1 MRLAPLFLTA
11 ALLFAQMPSR
21 VATGYDSIQTS
32 RLKAD
37 LTFLSS
43 DALEGRRSLERG
55 SEVAIQWIASEFAK
69 AGLKP
74 LSGDSYLQ
82 PVPLIE
88 YQGDREKTTLS
99 VQHGD
104 KSESFSAPDAT
115 CNFPTETTVSG
126 AVVFAGYGISA
137 PELGYDDYAG
147 IDVKGKIV
155 LYFNHEPQ
163 ENDANSIFN
172 GKGNTRY
179 TNNYAKVL
187 NAQRHGAVAVLT
199 TADPNHAGQGAG
211 RGQGRQGGRGAQPGA
226 AAPRRGAQQGRPRI
240 PAEALADGGTAIP
253 AFALSA
259 KLAADLLSAGGKTPE
274 ALQTAIDST
283 PSPMSMEL
291 PNTRV
296 ELHAAVAERR
306 QANSYNVAGLL
317 EGSDPGLKAETIVFS
332 GHFDHDGMTPDGI
345 FHGADDNGSGTVG
358 VVELA
363 RAFSMNPQKPK
374 RSVLFIVFAAEER
387 GLLGAYYYVSHP
399 LRPLE
404 TTRAEINFDMIGR
417 NEAVTGRGGT
427 PASEISPDTSN
438 ELGLIGTHYSPDY
451 RAAVERAN
459 KTVGLNLNYK
469 WDLDSSQ
476 QVLFRSDQYPFL
488 LHDIPAVWWFT
499 GFHPDYHQY
508 TDTVEKINFGKM
520 TKILKL
526 AYLTGFDFA
535 DAPTPPKLEPK
546 AKARGSE

>member
-1 MRLAPLFLTA
+1 MRLAALFLTA
-11 ALLFAQMPSR
+11 LWLFAQVPSR
-21 VATGYDSIQTS
+21 VATGYDSIQPS

-74 LSGDSYLQ
+74 LVGDSFLQ

-88 YQGDREKTTLS
+88 YQADRTQTSLV

-104 KSESFSAPDAT
+104 KSETFHAPDA
-115 CNFPTETTVSG
+115 NGSFPTETTVG
-126 AVVFAGYGISA
+126 GPVVFAGFGISA

-147 IDVKGKIV
+147 IDAKGKVV
-155 LYFNHEPQ
+155 LIFNHEPQ
-163 ENDANSIFN
+163 ETDANSIFN

-179 TNNYAKVL
+179 NNNYYKVL

-199 TADPNHAGQGAG
+199 TADPNHLGQ
-211 RGQGRQGGRGAQPGA
+211 GQGRAQGQQGGRGAQASTGQG
-226 AAPRRGAQQGRPRI
+226 RGQQQRPRI
-240 PAEALADGGTAIP
+240 PTEALAEGGTTIP
-253 AFALSA
+253 SFTISA
-259 KLAADLLSAGGKTPE
+259 KLAADLFTAAGKTP
-274 ALQTAIDST
+274 ADVQSAIDSK
-283 PSPMSMEL
+283 PSPMSFSV
-291 PNTRV
+291 PDTRV
-296 ELHAAVAERR
+296 ELHAVVAERR

-317 EGSDPGLKAETIVFS
+317 EGSDPALKAETIVFS
-332 GHFDHDGMTPDGI
+332 GHFDHDGIGPNGI
-345 FHGADDNGSGTVG
+345 FHGADDNGTGTVG

-363 RAFSMNPQKPK
+363 RAFAMNPAKPR
-374 RSVLFIVFAAEER
+374 RSILFIVFAAEER
-387 GLLGAYYYVSHP
+387 GLLGSYYYVAHP
-399 LRPLE
+399 LRPLD

-427 PASEISPDTSN
+427 PQSEISPDTSN

-451 RAAVERAN
+451 RAVVEHAN
-459 KTVGLNLNYK
+459 QTVGLRLNYK
-469 WDLDSSQ
+469 WDLDSTQ

-499 GFHPDYHQY
+499 GFHPDYHQV
-508 TDTVEKINFGKM
+508 TDTVEKINFEKM

-526 AYLTGFDFA
+526 AYLSGFEFA
-535 DAPTPPKLEPK
+535 GSPKPPKLEPK
-546 AKARGSE
+546 AKAGGAE